1 MIIKSQDDVTTAVL
15 AEMARADDP
24 RTREI
29 LTSMVKHLHSFI
41 RDTKLT
47 EVEFHQ
53 ACAYI
58 AGLGKR
64 TTESHNETVLM
75 AGSLG
80 VSQLICLL
88 NNGDRG
94 RVATTANLL
103 GPFWRPGSPRTENGG
118 TIVRCPTPGTPLF
131 VNGTVRD
138 RAGKPVAGAEIDVWH
153 CSDEGYYENQDPGQA
168 DMNLRGKFTTDKDGR
183 VWFRTIKPIG
193 YPAPVDGPVGDLTR
207 TLKRHN
213 LRPAHVHF
221 LIVKDGYKVQPSQVY
236 WNDDPNLDSDM
247 QFGVTER
254 LVGNFVRHESG
265 PAPEPDVTG
274 PWYSLAHDFVLEP
287 GETKLPRPPITG
299 KNAGERPVI
308 EVLVRA

>member
-1 MIIKSQDDVTTAVL
+1 MIIKSQEDVSAAVL
-15 AEMARADDP
+15 AEMARADNP

-29 LTSMVKHLHSFI
+29 LTSMVKHLHSFV
-41 RDTKLT
+41 RETKLT

-53 ACAYI
+53 ACGYI
-58 AGLGKR
+58 AALGR
-64 TTESHNETVLM
+64 LTTDSHNETVLM

-80 VSQLICLL
+80 ISQLVCLL

-103 GPFWRPGSPRTENGG
+103 GPFWRPGSPRTANGE

-138 RAGKPVAGAEIDVWH
+138 SAGKPIAGAEIDVWH
-153 CSDEGYYENQDPGQA
+153 CSEEGYYENQDPGQA

-254 LVGNFVRHESG
+254 LVGKFVLHESG
-265 PAPEPDVTG
+265 PAPAADVMG
-274 PWYSLAHDFVLEP
+274 PWYSLEHDFVLEP

>member
-1 MIIKSQDDVTTAVL
+1 MIIKTEADVTKAVL
-15 AEMARADDP
+15 EEMARAENP

-41 RDTKLT
+41 RETKLT

-53 ACAYI
+53 AAAYI
-58 AGLGKR
+58 AALGKH

-80 VSQLICLL
+80 ISQLVCLL
-88 NNGDRG
+88 NNTDGGTRP
-94 RVATTANLL
+94 TSANLL
-103 GPFWRPGSPRTENGG
+103 GPFWRPGSPATANGG
-118 TIVRCPTPGTPLF
+118 SLVRCPTEGTPLF
-131 VNGTVRD
+131 VKGRVVD
-138 RAGKPVAGAEIDVWH
+138 PKGKPVAGAEIDVWH
-153 CSDEGYYENQDPGQA
+153 CNDEGYYENQDPGQA
-168 DMNLRGKFTTDKDGR
+168 DMNLRGKLTTDAEGR

-221 LIVKDGYKVQPSQVY
+221 LIVKEGYKVQPSQVY
-236 WNDDPNLDSDM
+236 WNDDPHLDSDM
-247 QFGVTER
+247 QFGVTEH
-254 LVGNFVRHESG
+254 LVGNFVLHESG
-265 PAPEPDVTG
+265 TPPAPDVKG
-274 PWYSLAHDFVLEP
+274 PWYTLDHEFVVEP
-287 GETKLPRPPITG
+287 GETRLPRAPISG

-308 EVLVRA
+308 EILHRA